1 MTGVA
6 NGDGTP
12 ARDLFGY
19 PLPAGTGAAG
29 STAPRTLPPDRD
41 LPAGQWSG
49 RPGSGTA
56 QPLSAGPG
64 ESASTS
70 LPGQTAVSIISPGP
84 AEGYISTGATGTDH
98 ADHWPRYDW
107 QSQPQRNG

>member
-1 MTGVA
+1 MKPRRRRRRLA
-6 NGDGTP
+6 S
-12 ARDLFGY
+12 
-19 PLPAGTGAAG
+19 PLTRCRSRRHSCTLNVESGRAERAEAG
-29 STAPRTLPPDRD
+29 
-41 LPAGQWSG
+41 AGQIIG

-70 LPGQTAVSIISPGP
+70 LPGQTAVSVISPGP
-84 AEGYISTGATGTDH
+84 AEGYISTGATGTGH

-107 QSQPQRNG
+107 QSQPERNR